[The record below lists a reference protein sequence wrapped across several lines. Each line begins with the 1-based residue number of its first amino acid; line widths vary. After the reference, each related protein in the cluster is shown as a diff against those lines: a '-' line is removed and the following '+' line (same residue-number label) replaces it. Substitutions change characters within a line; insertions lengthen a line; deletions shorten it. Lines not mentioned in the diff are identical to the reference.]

1 MMAAVAGV
9 WCPSGVDVVEV
20 LRRRMP
26 WLLWA
31 IPAVGLLAALVLV
44 LGGAYTAAGVVAAA
58 ALLMVE
64 PLRRI
69 TIAHLPVDLDE
80 DEIAEIREVKLRRG
94 EVAAIHRLRE
104 LRPATGLAA
113 AVRTVRA
120 L

>member
-1 MMAAVAGV
+1 MDAVDA
-9 WCPSGVDVVEV
+9 
-20 LRRRMP
+20 LRRRLP

-31 IPAVGLLAALVLV
+31 IPAAGLLAALVLV
-44 LGGAYTAAGVVAAA
+44 LAGAYTAAGVVAAA

-69 TIAHLPVDLDE
+69 TVAYLPLDLDD
-80 DEIAEIREVKLRRG
+80 DELAEIREVKLRQG

-104 LRPATGLAA
+104 LRPATGLGAA
-113 AVRTVRA
+113 ARRVRD

>member
-1 MMAAVAGV
+1 M
-9 WCPSGVDVVEV
+9 DVVEA

-44 LGGAYTAAGVVAAA
+44 LSGAYTAAGVVAAA
-58 ALLMVE
+58 ALFMVE

-69 TIAHLPVDLDE
+69 TVAHLPVDLDD
-80 DEIAEIREVKLRRG
+80 DEIAEVREVKRHQG
-94 EVAAIHRLRE
+94 EVAAIQRLRE

-113 AVRTVRA
+113 AVRTVRG

>member
-1 MMAAVAGV
+1 MMAAGPGV
-9 WCPSGVDVVEV
+9 WCPSGVDVLDA

-44 LGGAYTAAGVVAAA
+44 LTGAYTAAGVVAAG

-69 TIAHLPVDLDE
+69 TVAYLPVDLDD
-80 DEIAEIREVKLRRG
+80 DEIAEIREVKRHQG

-113 AVRTVRA
+113 AARTVRD

>member
-1 MMAAVAGV
+1 MVAAAARV
-9 WCPSGVDVVEV
+9 WCPSGVDVVDA

-31 IPAVGLLAALVLV
+31 IPAVGLVAALVL
-44 LGGAYTAAGVVAAA
+44 LLTGAPTAAGVVAAA

-64 PLRRI
+64 PIRRI
-69 TIAHLPVDLDE
+69 TVAHLPVHLDE
-80 DEIAEIREVKLRRG
+80 DEIAEIREVKLRQG

-104 LRPATGLAA
+104 LRPATGLGA
-113 AVRTVRA
+113 AVRTVRN